1 MSDTRKDLPPVS
13 AANFLARVREVLQVY
28 LGSQGSDLDRG
39 LTVRDIVGTG
49 LATLNPNGGR
59 DTLLVPSVPTG
70 GGSAEAYEPDLTIPP
85 SPSSFTAVAGLT
97 SILVETEP
105 PIYSAGHGHGVARL
119 FGVTRLAGDPL
130 PTFASAV
137 ELSQFQGDVT
147 SYATGL
153 GKIWHLWLIWRSKD
167 GVDSAPAG
175 GTNGVQVTTGQDVS
189 SLLSVLTGQ
198 IANSQL
204 ATALSTKIALID
216 APASTA
222 GSVAS
227 QVNTETDARV
237 AAIAQEVGDRNTAI
251 TAGVNTAKA
260 YTETWAYQKSATDSA
275 IASMGDTVRTE
286 FASADDTTLTDA
298 KAYATN
304 YSYAKSAIDNSFVS
318 LSNTLTTNYQ
328 SADTATLNSAKSY
341 ADASVSSYAYSK
353 AQTDSA
359 ISGAVST
366 VQAGISAASAVF
378 SERWETS
385 SAISQWTNYDGGGE
399 LNIVT
404 VTDASTGAKVLRI
417 GDNSGNDEAW
427 IIHKKNI
434 PFDPNRLYR
443 ITANIRRSSGTGT
456 VYVGWAGVASD
467 GTTLVNSGG
476 ADSYS
481 SQHYHGTNG
490 AAPAAVTWTTYIGY
504 TRGLGSPNGST
515 SQGTLASPGFM
526 HQSTRYVRP
535 LILVNYYGQAGVVE
549 VNSFVVEDVTDA
561 ADLSAQISTEH
572 TAWVQGDQSNAES
585 ISNVSARLNSG
596 GDVYQSIA
604 QAQTTASS
612 KNATFKQS
620 ATPTATHVDDT
631 WIDTGNGNKLKS
643 WNGSAWVDSDD
654 TRIGTAASNI
664 TTLQSQISGSSGS
677 GLLSQ
682 IQTEASTRVSETGY
696 IGSLYSVRTQLT
708 AGGKTVIGGFG
719 LMGTSAPGAGTTI
732 DFGVSADKFWV
743 GAPTGSTGVG
753 DIQPFVVQ
761 TTDQTVNGVLIPKG
775 VYMDAAYIKN
785 LTAMVSRLGAA
796 WIDNAMVADM
806 SAAKLTVGDG
816 TIGGNLKSSNYS
828 AGSLGWLLRPDG
840 YAEFAAAAIRGQ
852 LVSSQINTTGLVVE
866 HANIGALAVDTFQ
879 LKDNAVTVP
888 VAAMYGGSPGAAFVL
903 QSYDQDVVSAS
914 ISVPT
919 GSKISVT
926 VSTVGGLNNQ
936 SGLASDFSIY
946 HQVLRDSTV
955 IYYGYTHGIANALN
969 MNWASLDIPFSCTV
983 VDTAENSSSHI
994 YTYRAKYLGSKS
1006 GSAVAFLLSPTI
1018 VVKGVKK

>member
-1 MSDTRKDLPPVS
+1 MSDEKDLPSIPSSVDS
-13 AANFLARVREVLQVY
+13 ALRRPLEAMRESIQRLMGMRGADGRAAVRWDDLADE
-28 LGSQGSDLDRG
+28 
-39 LTVRDIVGTG
+39 G
-49 LATLNPNGGR
+49 LASLPR
-59 DTLLVPSVPTG
+59 RRLLINQAIEQGATG
-70 GGSAEAYEPDLTIPP
+70 GGSGDSGGSYVPDLTKPP
-85 SPSSFTAVAGLT
+85 TPAGLDGVGAIT
-97 SILVETEP
+97 SILLSWTAPAYTV
-105 PIYSAGHGHGVARL
+105 GHGHKQTNV
-119 FGVTRLAGDPL
+119 
-130 PTFASAV
+130 
-137 ELSQFQGDVT
+137 
-147 SYATGL
+147 YATKQTVSSSTLYTINDAVRVNTAPGAQTVL
-153 GKIWHLWLIWRSKD
+153 AHTSDPNLKWRIWIKFESVD
-167 GVDSAPAG
+167 GVESDPAG
-175 GTNGVQVTTGQDVS
+175 GVNGFVVSTGQDVTH
-189 SLLSVLTGQ
+189 LLEILTGQ

-216 APASTA
+216 ASASTA
-222 GSVAS
+222 GSVAY
-227 QVNTETDARV
+227 QVKTETDARV

-275 IASMGDTVRTE
+275 IASMGNTVRVE

-353 AQTDSA
+353 AQTDGA
-359 ISGAVST
+359 I
-366 VQAGISAASAVF
+366 AAS
-378 SERWETS
+378 
-385 SAISQWTNYDGGGE
+385 
-399 LNIVT
+399 
-404 VTDASTGAKVLRI
+404 
-417 GDNSGNDEAW
+417 
-427 IIHKKNI
+427 
-434 PFDPNRLYR
+434 
-443 ITANIRRSSGTGT
+443 TAT
-456 VYVGWAGVASD
+456 
-467 GTTLVNSGG
+467 
-476 ADSYS
+476 
-481 SQHYHGTNG
+481 
-490 AAPAAVTWTTYIGY
+490 
-504 TRGLGSPNGST
+504 
-515 SQGTLASPGFM
+515 
-526 HQSTRYVRP
+526 
-535 LILVNYYGQAGVVE
+535 
-549 VNSFVVEDVTDA
+549 
-561 ADLSAQISTEH
+561 
-572 TAWVQGDQSNAES
+572 
-585 ISNVSARLNSG
+585 VSARLNSG
-596 GDVYQSIA
+596 GDVYSSISS
-604 QAQTTASS
+604 AQTTASV
-612 KNATFKQS
+612 KNANFKQS
-620 ATPTATHVDDT
+620 ATPTATKAGDT
-631 WIDTGNGNKLKS
+631 WIDTANGNLLKVWS
-643 WNGSAWVDSDD
+643 GSAWVASDD
-654 TRIGTAASNI
+654 TRIGTAASSI
-664 TTLQSQISGSSGS
+664 STLQSQIAGSSGS

-696 IGSLYSVRTQLT
+696 IGSLYSVRAQLT

-796 WIDNAMVADM
+796 WIDNAMVANM

-936 SGLASDFSIY
+936 SGLASGFSIY

-983 VDTAENSSSHI
+983 VDTAANSSSHI

-1006 GSAVAFLLSPTI
+1006 GSADAFLLSPTI